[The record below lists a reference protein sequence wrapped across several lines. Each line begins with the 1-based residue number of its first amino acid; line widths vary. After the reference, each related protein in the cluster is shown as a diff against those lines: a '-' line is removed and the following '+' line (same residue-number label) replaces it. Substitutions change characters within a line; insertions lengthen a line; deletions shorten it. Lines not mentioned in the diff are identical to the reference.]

1 MSTSF
6 VDDAAAQR
14 EQAELAKLK
23 AETAL
28 IEAQNSKLRAESERR
43 FQLEMLK
50 LAAETRWYPLAA
62 SGALIAG
69 FLAVIVAVIFK
80 LIRG

>member
-1 MSTSF
+1 MNTA
-6 VDDAAAQR
+6 VNDDESAARRA
-14 EQAELAKLK
+14 AELAKLK

-28 IEAQNSKLRAESERR
+28 IEAQNCKLRAESERR

-62 SGALIAG
+62 SGAVLAG
-69 FLAVIVAVIFK
+69 FLAVIVAVVFK
-80 LIRG
+80 LIKG